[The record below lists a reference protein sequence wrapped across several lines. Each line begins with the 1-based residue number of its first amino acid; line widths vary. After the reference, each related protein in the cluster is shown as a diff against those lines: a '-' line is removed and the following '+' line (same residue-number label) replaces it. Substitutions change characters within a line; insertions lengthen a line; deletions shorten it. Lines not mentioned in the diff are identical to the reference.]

1 MFTKNVGSIDKILRI
16 VIGAALILGAL
27 MGYGL
32 WMWIGV
38 IPLATALLG
47 TCPLYTILGIRTCPL
62 NGNNLY
68 PAPIASSAARVSSS
82 AGNINSMRSS
92 DRAMSSAEPNWLIVE
107 NKLSRISP
115 RT

>member
-62 NGNNLY
+62 NG
-68 PAPIASSAARVSSS
+68 
-82 AGNINSMRSS
+82 
-92 DRAMSSAEPNWLIVE
+92 
-107 NKLSRISP
+107 K
-115 RT
+115 

>member
-38 IPLATALLG
+38 IPLATSLLG

-62 NGNNLY
+62 NG
-68 PAPIASSAARVSSS
+68 
-82 AGNINSMRSS
+82 
-92 DRAMSSAEPNWLIVE
+92 
-107 NKLSRISP
+107 K
-115 RT
+115 

>member
-38 IPLATALLG
+38 IPLTTALMG

-62 NGNNLY
+62 E
-68 PAPIASSAARVSSS
+68 R
-82 AGNINSMRSS
+82 
-92 DRAMSSAEPNWLIVE
+92 
-107 NKLSRISP
+107 K
-115 RT
+115 